1 MSIQTALTGLSA
13 MALHAAII
21 AAPGIEPGE
30 PDPTTGSFVPA
41 TVIERPELKYPPH
54 HLARRHEGWVQ
65 LNYMVDRKGTPY
77 DIVVSGSSDDF
88 YFEAAAIEYIQETR
102 FAPGHVEG
110 RPVDAS
116 SMSTISFTLG
126 SNGLTADDHSLFRK
140 RYRET
145 LIAIKAGDQDAAKT
159 LMDQMRN
166 DNHNL
171 YENVYYHLAEY
182 SWEARWGTTQ
192 GQYQALH
199 LATINDQT
207 QAYLP
212 TDLLRKILL
221 QKLRLQAPHYDL
233 APARRT
239 INRIL
244 ELEPTDEEETALAQV
259 SEEVEEFIA
268 STDTVSVPITIGHHQ
283 QYFHA
288 LVRSSFR
295 LDEIQG
301 EVLELRVHCD
311 RGYAIFTFAPQMRYS
326 INPDWQ
332 SCGLVVGGVADTKL
346 IVIET

>member
-1 MSIQTALTGLSA
+1 MSIQAALTGLSA
-13 MALHAAII
+13 IAFCAAIV
-21 AAPGIEPGE
+21 AAHSIEPWE
-30 PDPTTGSFVPA
+30 PDPATGSFVPA

-54 HLARRHEGWVQ
+54 HLARRREGWVK
-65 LNYMVDRKGTPY
+65 LNYMVDREGTPY

-88 YFEAAAIEYIQETR
+88 YFEAVAIENIQETR
-102 FAPGHVEG
+102 FEPAHVQG

-116 SMSTISFTLG
+116 SMSTIIFTLG
-126 SNGLTADDHSLFRK
+126 SDNLVAGERSLFRK

-145 LIAIKAGDQDAAKT
+145 LMAIKAGDKAAAKT

-166 DNHNL
+166 GNRNL

-182 SWEARWGTTQ
+182 GWEARWGTPE

-212 TDLLRKILL
+212 TDLLRKILV
-221 QKLRLQAPHYDL
+221 QKLRLQAPHYHL

-239 INRIL
+239 IARIL
-244 ELEPTDEEETALAQV
+244 ELEPTDEEGSVLAQV
-259 SEEVEEFIA
+259 SEEVEKIIA
-268 STDTVSVPITIGHHQ
+268 SNDTVSVPITIGRHR
-283 QYFHA
+283 QYFHP

-295 LDEIQG
+295 LDGIQG

-311 RGYAIFTFAPQMRYS
+311 RGYAIFTFTPQMLYT
-326 INPDWQ
+326 INSDWQ
-332 SCGLVVGGVADTKL
+332 SCGLVVVGVPDTKL